1 MIDGGLKSKI
11 TLPINPIS
19 TYPKPNFE
27 EIKIIDSSGNEVWN
41 ARDLM
46 PLLGYKAWANFEKV
60 VEKAKQSIAKVY
72 PQINDHFAESNK
84 MIKLAAGTN
93 KESIRTVKD
102 YKLSRYACYVIAQN
116 GDSSKAE
123 IAYAQ
128 SYFAIQ
134 TRKQEV
140 MDEFEKSSERI
151 KAREKLKETEKEFSG
166 VLQAHQVDSFGIAEI
181 RSSGDEA
188 LFNMPTH
195 TLKQRYGINK
205 NKPIADHLP
214 TIAIKAKELATEM
227 TTFNTENNN
236 LQGKD
241 VIKREHVHNNQ
252 EVRKL
257 LTDNGI
263 YLERIAPEEDISK
276 LRRRINDDE
285 LLKLENTPSSINE
298 ITINICEVFDQN
310 ELVKISQIIRDH
322 TGTDSIHIL
331 YGNINEPQKITRPI
345 SVNSDLISLLKK
357 FIVL

>member
-1 MIDGGLKSKI
+1 
-11 TLPINPIS
+11 
-19 TYPKPNFE
+19 
-27 EIKIIDSSGNEVWN
+27 
-41 ARDLM
+41 M

-60 VEKAKQSIAKVY
+60 IDKAKISISKVY
-72 PQINDHFAESNK
+72 PQINDHFAAINK
-84 MIKLAAGTN
+84 MIKIASGTS
-93 KESIRTVKD
+93 KESIRTIKD

-140 MDEFEKSSERI
+140 MEEFEKSSERI

-188 LFNMPTH
+188 LFNIPTH
-195 TLKQRYGINK
+195 SLKQRYGINK

-257 LTDNGI
+257 LTSNGI

-276 LRRRINDDE
+276 LKRRINDDE
-285 LLKLENTPSSINE
+285 LLKLENAAPLAVNE
-298 ITINICEVFDQN
+298 ITIDICRVLDQN
-310 ELVKISQIIRDH
+310 ELVKISQIIHNHHGPDQ
-322 TGTDSIHIL
+322 INII
-331 YGNINEPQKITRPI
+331 YGDPDAPAQLTRPI
-345 SVNSDLISLLKK
+345 SVNPAVISLLKQ